1 MMIWLIKLPPS
12 LFMKQ
17 QRESYC
23 SGLLGARNYFS
34 ASRISGECPTSSL
47 LSSSCVILLL
57 GVDWACKNNI
67 VWARKTLNMYPF
79 IRTFTW
85 NIADPCS
92 CFLSYMFYTGSLFFC
107 ASGLWDISQALDLC
121 SFHLIV
127 IKPEISFWHCEVFQ
141 K

>member
-1 MMIWLIKLPPS
+1 MMIWLIRLPPS
-12 LFMKQ
+12 VFMKQ

-23 SGLLGARNYFS
+23 SGCLGAGHCS
-34 ASRISGECPTSSL
+34 VSRVPGECPTTSL
-47 LSSSCVILLL
+47 LSSSCVTLLL

-67 VWARKTLNMYPF
+67 VWARKAFTMYPF

-85 NIADPCS
+85 NIADLCS
-92 CFLSYMFYTGSLFFC
+92 CSVSYMFCTGSLFSC
-107 ASGLWDISQALDLC
+107 ASGLWDISQALNLC

-127 IKPEISFWHCEVFQ
+127 IKPEISFWHCEAFQ